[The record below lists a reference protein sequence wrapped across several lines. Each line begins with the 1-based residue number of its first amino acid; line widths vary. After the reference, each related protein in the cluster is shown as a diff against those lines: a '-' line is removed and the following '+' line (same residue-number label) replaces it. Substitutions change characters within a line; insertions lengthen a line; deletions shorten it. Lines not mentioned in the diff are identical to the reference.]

1 MAASFQQGLTANAGT
16 TEQTI
21 YTAPAGTHLLIGVI
35 ATNIYGSTLGVTV
48 KLVRSSTEYYI
59 AYDRRIDAN
68 TTQDLL
74 MGTKLSLTNGDL
86 IKVSSTAYN
95 AFTVIATVT
104 QDVLT

>member
-48 KLVRSSTEYYI
+48 KLVRSATEYYI
-59 AYDRRIDAN
+59 SYDRKVDAN
-68 TTQDLL
+68 ITADLL
-74 MGTKLSLTNGDL
+74 MGTKLSLTTGDE
-86 IKVSSTAYN
+86 IKVSAPADN